1 MAVRPASGWSTAG
14 QPSDASGCTVVA
26 ALTGARASDPRSAV
40 AEMLLA
46 NAARA
51 GLTLAIAPDGL
62 VWR

>member
-1 MAVRPASGWSTAG
+1 AP
-14 QPSDASGCTVVA
+14 
-26 ALTGARASDPRSAV
+26 ASDPRSAV

-51 GLTLAIAPDGL
+51 GLTLTIAADGL